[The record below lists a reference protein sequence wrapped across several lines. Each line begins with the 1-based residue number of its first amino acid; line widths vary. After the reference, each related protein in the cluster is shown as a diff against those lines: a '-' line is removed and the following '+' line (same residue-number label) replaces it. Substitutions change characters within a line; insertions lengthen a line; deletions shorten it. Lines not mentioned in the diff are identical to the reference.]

1 MENTTRQDERTSV
14 GQDERTSVE
23 QNKTVRELHEAEL
36 ELISGAALPHD
47 CFHWVNSSKSWGF

>member
-1 MENTTRQDERTSV
+1 MEKMTRQDERTI
-14 GQDERTSVE
+14 VE
-23 QNKTVRELHEAEL
+23 QNKAVVEQNKAVKELHETEL

>member
-1 MENTTRQDERTSV
+1 METPTRQDERTI
-14 GQDERTSVE
+14 VE
-23 QNKTVRELHEAEL
+23 QNEAVKEQNKAVKELHEAEL

>member
-1 MENTTRQDERTSV
+1 MENTTRQDERTI
-14 GQDERTSVE
+14 VE
-23 QNKTVRELHEAEL
+23 QNETAKEQNKAVKELHEAEL

>member
-1 MENTTRQDERTSV
+1 MEKTTRQDERTIV
-14 GQDERTSVE
+14 GQNETAKE
-23 QNKTVRELHEAEL
+23 QNKTVKELHEAEL